1 MKKYNTILLVDD
13 DPISNF
19 INSAVLQ
26 RLGIAGELLIERN
39 GLKAINSIID
49 LYMKNMSTPELIF
62 LDINMPIMDGFEF
75 LERFEK
81 LPEEVTTKAKI
92 IIVSNIF
99 RKSDIEI
106 LNKKELLYM
115 AKPLESNML
124 KTILDKYDSSKQV
137 EQAL

>member
-115 AKPLESNML
+115 ATTLESNML
-124 KTILDKYDSSKQV
+124 KTILDKYDSS
-137 EQAL
+137 